1 MYLGRFF
8 LELELFL
15 CLLRRLFRAWEGVF
29 VSCMGE
35 LFCAANMFLRLDFLL
50 FFLLLL
56 LLLFVVVVGVVVGM
70 VTVVVGLW
78 LDLLLLFVVFVGVV
92 VGMVTVVVGLLHKA
106 LQ

>member
-50 FFLLLL
+50 F
-56 LLLFVVVVGVVVGM
+56 LLLFLLFVVFVGVVVGVV
-70 VTVVVGLW
+70 TVVAGLW
-78 LDLLLLFVVFVGVV
+78 LDLLLLCVVFVGVV

>member
-35 LFCAANMFLRLDFLL
+35 LFCAANMFLRLDF
-50 FFLLLL
+50 F
-56 LLLFVVVVGVVVGM
+56 
-70 VTVVVGLW
+70 
-78 LDLLLLFVVFVGVV
+78 LLLLFVVFVGVV

>member
-35 LFCAANMFLRLDFLL
+35 LFCAANISSRLDF
-50 FFLLLL
+50 FL
-56 LLLFVVVVGVVVGM
+56 LLLFVVFVGVVVGV

-78 LDLLLLFVVFVGVV
+78 LDLLLLLCVVFVGVV

>member
-50 FFLLLL
+50 FLFLF
-56 LLLFVVVVGVVVGM
+56 LLFVVFVGVVVGM
-70 VTVVVGLW
+70 VTVVAGLW
-78 LDLLLLFVVFVGVV
+78 LDLLLLCVVFVGVV

>member
-56 LLLFVVVVGVVVGM
+56 LWFVVV
-70 VTVVVGLW
+70 
-78 LDLLLLFVVFVGVV
+78 VGVV

>member
-50 FFLLLL
+50 FFLL
-56 LLLFVVVVGVVVGM
+56 F
-70 VTVVVGLW
+70 
-78 LDLLLLFVVFVGVV
+78 LLFVVFVGVV